1 MTGVLQS
8 HARPSLTDRKNHE
21 RTFAPRVT
29 ACNAGRQLF
38 RNPAFVD
45 NRHGVA
51 TFTTTK
57 LAGGSYVVTASYVG
71 TNNFAGSASATTV
84 PLTLSLTVSN
94 TSTNAVPTGKAAFYL
109 DYGTSGQK
117 LLGNSTVVSGATT
130 FTTKLIPSGSHTVT
144 AIYGGNVNFF
154 AAAPVSVSQT
164 VTPAKTATTL
174 TSDASSS
181 TVTYG
186 TAVTFTA
193 TVTDPDTGLTPNG
206 SVQFWDGTTLLATVA
221 LNGQGNAFLTKS
233 LARGAHS
240 ITAKFVGSSNFNLSL
255 SGAYNYNVS

>member
-130 FTTKLIPSGSHTVT
+130 FTTKLFPS
-144 AIYGGNVNFF
+144 
-154 AAAPVSVSQT
+154 
-164 VTPAKTATTL
+164 
-174 TSDASSS
+174 
-181 TVTYG
+181 
-186 TAVTFTA
+186 VTFTA